1 VPPAVALLNYIS
13 SGIFWRIFCQT
24 GIFRGV
30 FPHII
35 NFAVRISEA
44 AMKGVGGIIFHNLG
58 AQWKGTPS
66 YCDLSR
72 FFSILFAARISVAA
86 MGGAEVG
93 RQNMINTRLSRVQR
107 SLEGCD
113 WWGEGRGILYFE
125 ALVVQWND
133 IRPWRPEIGPEGKPF
148 LSGNTRFFF
157 WGGEQRRCDGRG
169 GAQRPAGHGN
179 MPKKTSAR
187 SA

>member
-1 VPPAVALLNYIS
+1 MFKPNLINMNVHSATCSCSAELYKQWYILADFLPNWDIS
-13 SGIFWRIFCQT
+13 
-24 GIFRGV
+24 RG
-30 FPHII
+30 FLHII

-44 AMKGVGGIIFHNLG
+44 AMKGVGDIIFHNLG

-66 YCDLSR
+66 SCDLSR
-72 FFSILFAARISVAA
+72 FYPILFAARISEAA

-125 ALVVQWND
+125 ASVVQLND

-148 LSGNTRFFF
+148 FS
-157 WGGEQRRCDGRG
+157 
-169 GAQRPAGHGN
+169 
-179 MPKKTSAR
+179 
-187 SA
+187 